1 MKKELLMGTA
11 LVSTLGAA
19 SVAEAVSATYSGNHQ
34 TGIEFDSPTG
44 GTDTNAQINDNNFT
58 VSLSETTDGGMTISS
73 SFKLMDE
80 NTKEDYDA
88 GLTLAFT
95 DGSKLDVIA
104 AGNASGSHAVS
115 IPGSAGAED
124 VANTSTNMAP
134 TGLDFMTGST
144 ALGVEYHTAE
154 DFLADGLKMSFS
166 ASTDSGAAA
175 AATYRID
182 SHVAIGATYVTDL
195 GDTDLTIGAGYS
207 AVDGAKTGTAVK
219 DDTGGIHVGISAVTG
234 LDFMTAST
242 VQGVE
247 YHTASD
253 FLADGLK
260 MSFSASTDSGAAAT
274 ATFRTDSHI
283 AIGATYVTDLGDTA
297 VTLGAGYSDSDGSK
311 TVTNPTNDMG
321 GVHVGLSAVTGD
333 LTVAVGF
340 ADGHKNGIS
349 DNGSDEM
356 EGDVV
361 KAGVKYVTGD
371 LTFNVGIA
379 TGEATDNTIGSS
391 GGSSDSQDVTS
402 ASVSYAVASGV
413 TAILGYTSTES
424 SDEGSGT
431 DDGSAWYIGAN
442 MSF

>member
-234 LDFMTAST
+234 
-242 VQGVE
+242 
-247 YHTASD
+247 
-253 FLADGLK
+253 
-260 MSFSASTDSGAAAT
+260 
-274 ATFRTDSHI
+274 
-283 AIGATYVTDLGDTA
+283 
-297 VTLGAGYSDSDGSK
+297 
-311 TVTNPTNDMG
+311 
-321 GVHVGLSAVTGD
+321 D
-333 LTVAVGF
+333 LTVAIGF
-340 ADGHKNGIS
+340 ADGSVAGVS
-349 DNGSDEM
+349 DNGSDEYTA
-356 EGDVV
+356 EVV

-379 TGEATDNTIGSS
+379 SGEADDHAV
-391 GGSSDSQDVTS
+391 GGDDGADDSQDVTS

-413 TAILGYTSTES
+413 TALLGYTTTES
-424 SDEGSGT
+424 ADEGGGT